1 MMQAPAAP
9 QHELMVQE
17 DGRDWALEQM
27 SQAAA
32 PGTAA
37 RAGPSTRRPLFEDIS
52 AGEGLECLLRG
63 CSKWGPYSI
72 LSVHSCCL
80 RRSLRVWVSSRA
92 CSHCCSCSTPAIG
105 RVRGTD
111 SLIFLQGGYH
121 SGHAAASRF
130 ATLLRAFIVP
140 QANSAGLG

>member
-1 MMQAPAAP
+1 MLTSDVAVDVVCAHAQLRRPGGDMMQAPAAP

-32 PGTAA
+32 PGTASPA
-37 RAGPSTRRPLFEDIS
+37 QAPPRGRPLFEDIS

-72 LSVHSCCL
+72 LSGS
-80 RRSLRVWVSSRA
+80 
-92 CSHCCSCSTPAIG
+92 
-105 RVRGTD
+105 
-111 SLIFLQGGYH
+111 Q
-121 SGHAAASRF
+121 
-130 ATLLRAFIVP
+130 LLFEEI
-140 QANSAGLG
+140 SAGMGIVTCLLPLLQL